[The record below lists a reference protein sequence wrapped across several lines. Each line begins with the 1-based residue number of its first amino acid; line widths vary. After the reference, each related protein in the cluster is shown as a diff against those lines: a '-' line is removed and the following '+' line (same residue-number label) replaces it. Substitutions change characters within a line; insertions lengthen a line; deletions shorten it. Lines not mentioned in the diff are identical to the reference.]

1 MGKESH
7 EYACEIGKNAGIF
20 SGFFGPAAGR
30 AWHRLLI
37 TSKIGVLELVKDAPA
52 SKEFS

>member
-1 MGKESH
+1 MSFDQV
-7 EYACEIGKNAGIF
+7 F
-20 SGFFGPAAGR
+20 SGFFDPAAGR

-37 TSKIGVLELVKDAPA
+37 TSKIGVLKSVKDAPA